1 MALSSTVKAQKI
13 ASAAATVVERSLIV
27 PNLMTKVGLDE
38 FRGAAND
45 TVNIKVPGILPA
57 HDLTWRSE
65 RSSNLTLDA
74 FSERTYAVSF
84 GGNVYQATKLQDEQV
99 DFDNVGWQ
107 KVVPIQAEAIGRNI
121 EGKALAQLGA
131 PTFPGNSSLSGV
143 SGSASAYS
151 YMVAGAKSGR
161 DLKGTLLALRYIA
174 NKIGMGS
181 SRTLVI
187 SAAIEAQILAEATA
201 LGLTTANMVGEG
213 IASSALREAT
223 IGRLFGMNFVTAQ
236 ELADDKAY
244 LTTPGAYVM
253 ATAAPSVPQS
263 VPFGGTGSSKGGV
276 SVRVLRDYDALQLV
290 DRSVLN
296 TYVGFRAI
304 PDVVLM
310 DPQGT
315 AAVSTGEYFIRA
327 IALDMDATADVLP
340 AAASELDK
348 AFSVNATAGLPV

>member
-1 MALSSTVKAQKI
+1 MALSSVVKAQKI

-27 PNLMTKVGLDE
+27 PSLMTKVGLEE
-38 FRGAAND
+38 FKGAEND
-45 TVNIKVPGILPA
+45 TVNIKVPGVLPA
-57 HDLTWRSE
+57 HDLTWRTE
-65 RSSNLTLDA
+65 RSSDLTLDA
-74 FSERTYAVSF
+74 FSERSYAVSF
-84 GGNVYQATKLQDEQV
+84 QGNVYQATKLQDEQV
-99 DFDNVGWQ
+99 DFDNLGWQ
-107 KVVPIQAEAIGRNI
+107 KVVPIQAEAIGRNL
-121 EGKALAQLGA
+121 EAKSLNQLGA
-131 PTFPGNSSLSGV
+131 PTFPGNTSLTAV

-161 DLKGTLLALRYIA
+161 DLKKTLLALRFIA

-181 SRTLVI
+181 DRTLVI

-201 LGLTTANMVGEG
+201 LGLTKADMVGD
-213 IASSALREAT
+213 ANANSALREAT
-223 IGRLFGMNFVTAQ
+223 IGRLFGMNFAVAQ

-244 LTTPGAYVM
+244 LLTPGAFVM

-263 VPFGGTGSSKGGV
+263 VPFGGTGSSRGGV
-276 SVRVLRDYDALQLV
+276 SVRVLRDYHALQLV

-310 DPQGT
+310 DPLT
-315 AAVSTGEYFIRA
+315 NPAVSTKEYFIRA

-340 AAASELDK
+340 VAASELDK
-348 AFSVNATAGLPV
+348 AFNINATTGLPV